1 MIPELPTPRSEPKA
15 GAEAAATCRASRGKS
30 ESATARERGTGSHG
44 QAAGG
49 ARTRDAAAAVAM
61 SDRRG
66 RRGGVG
72 PPVGRGFD
80 LRTTAEGRERRGG
93 GFIEGNGKGKGKP

>member
-1 MIPELPTPRSEPKA
+1 
-15 GAEAAATCRASRGKS
+15 
-30 ESATARERGTGSHG
+30 
-44 QAAGG
+44 
-49 ARTRDAAAAVAM
+49 M